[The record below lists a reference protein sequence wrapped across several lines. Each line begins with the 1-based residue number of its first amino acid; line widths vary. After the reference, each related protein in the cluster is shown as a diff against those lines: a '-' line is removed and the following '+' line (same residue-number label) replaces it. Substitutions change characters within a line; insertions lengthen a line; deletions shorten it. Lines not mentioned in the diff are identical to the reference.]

1 MPYDVTK
8 LLTWLASPLGV
19 FTVGLA
25 AAWLARALPA
35 GRTARLRRLG
45 RALGVL
51 GTVQLLAFSCY
62 PVAELLLR
70 PLEEHARQQAAA
82 APKGGY
88 AVILVLGG
96 VLQPPPQGS
105 HDDPELN
112 QSVDR
117 LWRAAHLYRQGLAPR
132 ILVSGGSHTGTDG
145 RPLLP
150 EAEAMKQ
157 VLITLGVPAGAID
170 TEIRSQTTRGNVVE
184 SARLIGPGQRVALV
198 TSGFH
203 MRRALTEARAAGIE
217 AHAFP
222 ADFEIPAGGR
232 PWFQQY
238 LPNPDALR
246 LATIVIKEWE
256 GIFAQREFALDQAQH
271 LSMH

>member
-1 MPYDVTK
+1 MPYDLTK
-8 LLTWLASPLGV
+8 LLTWLASPLGM

-51 GTVQLLAFSCY
+51 GTLQLLAFSCY

-70 PLEEHARQQAAA
+70 PLEDHARQQAAA
-82 APKGGY
+82 APKDGY
-88 AVILVLGG
+88 SVILVLGG
-96 VLQPPPQGS
+96 VLQPPPKGS
-105 HDDPELN
+105 QDDPELN

-117 LWRAAHLYRQGLAPR
+117 LWRAARLYRQGLAPR

-145 RPLLP
+145 RPLMP

-170 TEIRSQTTRGNVVE
+170 TEIRSRNTRDNATE
-184 SARLIGPGQRVALV
+184 SARQIGPGQRVALV
-198 TSGFH
+198 TSAFH
-203 MRRALTEARAAGIE
+203 MRRALGEAKAAGID
-217 AHAFP
+217 AYAFP

-232 PWFQQY
+232 PWFQRY
-238 LPNPDALR
+238 LPTADALR
-246 LATIVIKEWE
+246 LASIVIKEW
-256 GIFAQREFALDQAQH
+256 GGLLMQRVGG
-271 LSMH
+271 

>member
-19 FTVGLA
+19 FTVGMA
-25 AAWLARALPA
+25 AAGLAGMLPA
-35 GRTARLRRLG
+35 GRAARARRLG
-45 RALGVL
+45 RVLGLL

-70 PLEEHARQQAAA
+70 PLEDHARQLAAA
-82 APKGGY
+82 APKDGY
-88 AVILVLGG
+88 SVILVLGG

-117 LWRAAHLYRQGLAPR
+117 LWRAARLYRQGLAPR

-145 RPLLP
+145 RPLMP

-170 TEIRSQTTRGNVVE
+170 TEIRSRNTRDNAAE
-184 SARLIGPGQRVALV
+184 SARQIGPGQRVALV
-198 TSGFH
+198 TSASH
-203 MRRALTEARAAGIE
+203 MRRALGEAKAAGIDGMR
-217 AHAFP
+217 FRP
-222 ADFEIPAGGR
+222 TSKFRPGGGR
-232 PWFQQY
+232 GFSSICRMRMRCSWR
-238 LPNPDALR
+238 R
-246 LATIVIKEWE
+246 L
-256 GIFAQREFALDQAQH
+256 
-271 LSMH
+271 

>member
-1 MPYDVTK
+1 MPYDLTK

-19 FTVGLA
+19 FTVGLT

-35 GRTARLRRLG
+35 GSGARARRIG
-45 RALGVL
+45 RVL
-51 GTVQLLAFSCY
+51 GILAALQLLAFSCY

-70 PLEEHARQQAAA
+70 PLEDHARQQAAA
-82 APKGGY
+82 APKDGY

-96 VLQPPPQGS
+96 VLQPPPKGS
-105 HDDPELN
+105 QDDPELN

-117 LWRAAHLYRQGLAPR
+117 LWRAARLYRQGLAPR

-145 RPLLP
+145 RPLMP

-170 TEIRSQTTRGNVVE
+170 TEIRSRNTRDNAAE
-184 SARLIGPGQRVALV
+184 SARQIGPGQRVALV
-198 TSGFH
+198 TSASH
-203 MRRALTEARAAGIE
+203 MWRALAEAKTAGID
-217 AHAFP
+217 AYAFP

-232 PWFQQY
+232 
-238 LPNPDALR
+238 
-246 LATIVIKEWE
+246 
-256 GIFAQREFALDQAQH
+256 
-271 LSMH
+271 